1 MFRIFK
7 KIFIIL
13 LVNVVILSKLAYSSD
28 NIFNKINLNIPNSN
42 IYNENGRELLFSNL
56 FERNSI
62 YLVNFWATWCQPC
75 KKELPELEKIYQDL
89 KDYNIKIYI
98 ISIDK
103 KNIQDQNL
111 FLEKL
116 KLRNLKSLF
125 DPKMK
130 LFNSLNLRG
139 IPTTIVVKN
148 NKVSAIK
155 EGIIEYNKKL
165 KEELIEF
172 LN

>member
-7 KIFIIL
+7 KLLIII
-13 LVNVVILSKLAYSSD
+13 VNVVILSKLAYSSD
-28 NIFNKINLNIPNSN
+28 TIFNKMSFNIPNSK
-42 IYNENGRELLFSNL
+42 IYNENGGELLFLNL
-56 FERNSI
+56 FERNTI

-75 KKELPELEKIYQDL
+75 KKELPELEKIYRDL

-103 KNIQDQNL
+103 KNIKDQNL
-111 FLEKL
+111 FLKKL
-116 KLRNLKSLF
+116 KLKGLKSYF

-130 LFNSLNLRG
+130 LFNSFNLKG
-139 IPTTIVVKN
+139 IPTTIVVKK
-148 NKVSAIK
+148 NKAIAIK

-165 KEELIEF
+165 KKELIEF
-172 LN
+172 SN